1 MPQTGTSVPVVKQ
14 GLREQPAAGGHKTWD
29 GPWWAGGE
37 RPYPLAGLVLPV
49 VVIGLIQV
57 VGTTFAAE
65 HQNLRPLG
73 VIGNGLLVAAALTL
87 LLRRRDPDLALGLCL
102 AAVLTYWLADY
113 PQGPIFI
120 SLGFV
125 YVNALKRG
133 RRRVAWIAAGVAYLG
148 LIGGPYLIGDR
159 PEATLGGSLAAAAWL
174 IAGTA
179 GIEMMRSR
187 REQAAVAARHQR
199 EEERRRASDERLSIA
214 RDLHDVLAHN
224 ISLINVQAGVALH
237 LMDERPE
244 QARVALTAIKE
255 ASHGALEEVR
265 GVLGALRQEGEE
277 VPRSPASTLER
288 LDELATSMAAADIE
302 LRHERTGNVR
312 PLPANVDLAAFRIV
326 QEALTNVARH
336 SGAKHA
342 AVSILYGERELE
354 LEVTDDG
361 TGVAGT
367 SGGGNGIPG
376 MRERA
381 VALGGELLAGRRPT
395 GGFRVWA
402 RLPLGPSS

>member
-1 MPQTGTSVPVVKQ
+1 M
-14 GLREQPAAGGHKTWD
+14 REQPAAEGHRSHGY

-49 VVIGLIQV
+49 VVIGFIQV

-73 VIGNGLLVAAALTL
+73 VIGYGLLVAAALTL
-87 LLRRRDPDLALGLCL
+87 LLKRRDPDLALGLCL
-102 AAVLTYWLADY
+102 AVVLTYWLADY

-120 SLGFV
+120 SLGFAYV
-125 YVNALKRG
+125 YALKRG
-133 RRRVAWIAAGVAYLG
+133 RRGVTWIAAGVAYLG

-187 REQAAVAARHQR
+187 REQATVAARHRR

-214 RDLHDVLAHN
+214 RELHDVLAHN

-288 LDELATSMAAADIE
+288 LDELATSMAAADIK
-302 LRHERTGNVR
+302 LRHQRTEDVR

-342 AVSILYGERELE
+342 TVTILYGERELE

-361 TGVAGT
+361 TGVTGT

-381 VALGGELLAGRRPT
+381 VALGGELRADGRPE

-402 RLPLGPSS
+402 RLPLGASS